1 VNADLVVLVQIGL
14 RGKKRE
20 EIGSIT
26 LIRLRRWRFSK
37 SLSSSFFFFSLCGQ
51 VTNDVFSLL

>member
-37 SLSSSFFFFSLCGQ
+37 SLSSSFPFFSSFFSLW
-51 VTNDVFSLL
+51 TSY